1 MCKQLTDSN
10 FSKCSQIFPDIN
22 AVTPASADKIKKQIG
37 KWHERGNEEKLRCE
51 FKSPLQVVPETNQ
64 IIVFGA
70 NQMTKKE
77 TMHVSWSNLSTDS
90 NQQKSWCKIMCTL
103 TTGVGLNSEN
113 KDQESMIG

>member
-1 MCKQLTDSN
+1 MTL
-10 FSKCSQIFPDIN
+10 
-22 AVTPASADKIKKQIG
+22 ASADKIKKQIG
-37 KWHERGNEEKLRCE
+37 KWHERGSEEKLRCE

-77 TMHVSWSNLSTDS
+77 TTHVSWSNLSTDS